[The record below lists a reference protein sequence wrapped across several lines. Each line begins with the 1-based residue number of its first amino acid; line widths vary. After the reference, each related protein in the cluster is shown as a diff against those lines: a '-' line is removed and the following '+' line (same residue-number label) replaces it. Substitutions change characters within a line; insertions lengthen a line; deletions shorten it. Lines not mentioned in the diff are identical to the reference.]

1 MWQGADRELQV
12 AGNMRLMRCCEKYIY
27 LPSITGT
34 NPIRLDTDCL
44 QSLKA
49 SGSSLG

>member
-1 MWQGADRELQV
+1 MWQGVDRELHV

-34 NPIRLDTDCL
+34 NPICLDTDCL

-49 SGSSLG
+49 YGSSPG